1 MQGSNSIIPRT
12 ARSTH
17 FPRSV
22 KAATSAVEQRP
33 ARGTSRQTRHQPRL
47 IRTLTSSSSSEDELV
62 VRPLPDEIRDV
73 ARVESPEAEHQII
86 EPDYQGIEQVNQPIM
101 AEDANAEVQQANAQ
115 APPNLVQP
123 NNLLAFNFRPQ
134 SFDGTRLDSANK
146 WLRNFNRYGNLA
158 GVNGGDRCT
167 LLGLLLSGTAETWYN
182 SLPQEVREDYDEL
195 ERRFRAKY
203 VDAENTRMQ
212 RQMST
217 LTRMQQT
224 GESVDSYFTDAR
236 SKLEEHHFPQ
246 NFEITLLINGLR
258 SDIKGLVMQ
267 HQPFNNVD
275 DLFNKAKHIEASL
288 RSSPI
293 NPYLTPAAPMLA
305 AVTKEDLMVTC
316 GDLERMQ
323 RNLVDQIVKEVKGMT
338 FDKSPQP
345 QYVVPKVETPKSVT
359 FTPEANACYSCGR
372 TSHFA
377 RNCPFERRNS
387 IARRPPTPFPRERP
401 YQNSSF
407 GNRPAAAQRRPGNEY
422 RNRGQPNRSDGP
434 NVNRPVRRNRF
445 PSSGN

>member
-1 MQGSNSIIPRT
+1 MDKKPI
-12 ARSTH
+12 
-17 FPRSV
+17 
-22 KAATSAVEQRP
+22 
-33 ARGTSRQTRHQPRL
+33 RGRSRQQRHQPRL
-47 IRTLTSSSSSEDELV
+47 IRTLPSSSSSEDELV
-62 VRPLPDEIRDV
+62 VRHFQGEVREVVQEVLPETDQPV
-73 ARVESPEAEHQII
+73 FQ
-86 EPDYQGIEQVNQPIM
+86 PDNQEIEQVNQPVM
-101 AEDANAEVQQANAQ
+101 AEDDANAEAQVANAQ
-115 APPNLVQP
+115 APPNLAQP
-123 NNLLAFNFRPQ
+123 NLLAFNFRPQ

-203 VDAENTRMQ
+203 VDAESTRMQ

-224 GESVDSYFTDAR
+224 GESVDAYFTDAR

-246 NFEITLLINGLR
+246 DFEITLLINGLR

-275 DLFNKAKHIEASL
+275 DLLNKAKHIETSL
-288 RSSPI
+288 KSSPI
-293 NPYLTPAAPMLA
+293 NPYLTPATSMLA
-305 AVTKEDLMVTC
+305 TVTKEDLMVTC

-323 RNLVDQIVKEVKGMT
+323 RNLVDQIVKEVKGMA
-338 FDKSPQP
+338 FDKPPQP
-345 QYVVPKVETPKSVT
+345 QYIVPKVDTPKSVS
-359 FTPEANACYSCGR
+359 FAPEASACYSCGR

-401 YQNSSF
+401 YQSSSF
-407 GNRPAAAQRRPGNEY
+407 GNRPANAPRRPNNQY
-422 RNRGQPNRSDGP
+422 RNRGQPSRPDGP
-434 NVNRPVRRNRF
+434 NVSRPIRRNRF